1 MFCAKEYRIS
11 AQQEG
16 IGMKETLH
24 ELLIEEIRDLYDAEK
39 QLVRALPKM
48 AKSASDDE
56 LESAFRE
63 HLQQT
68 KAQVERLEEV
78 FGLLDMRPRSKSC
91 FGMKGIVLEGEEL
104 MQENL
109 SERLLDS
116 AILGAGRKVEH
127 YEMAGYQTASS
138 LAQQLG
144 MKDAVQLL
152 KQTLE
157 EEIETDRKLSRISKR
172 LIKESARTQP
182 SAGEP
187 EPIQQRPRRNSRAAA
202 KSSRGRT
209 ARTRSESRA
218 PARRTRA
225 SAKAGSRSQRSS
237 GGARMTTDHD
247 EIRRWAEER
256 GATPAC
262 VRGTGGRGDTGM
274 IRLDFPGYSGRE
286 SLQPVSWDDWF
297 NKFEDKNLGLLV
309 QDTIRGQK
317 SNFNKLVS
325 RGRAAARPRARAA
338 R

>member
-1 MFCAKEYRIS
+1 
-11 AQQEG
+11 
-16 IGMKETLH
+16 MKETLH

-56 LESAFRE
+56 LENAFRE
-63 HLQQT
+63 HLEQT

-109 SERLLDS
+109 SEPLLDS

-127 YEMAGYQTASS
+127 YEMAGYQTATS

-172 LIKESARTQP
+172 LIKESARARP
-182 SAGEP
+182 AEEEP
-187 EPIQQRPRRNSRAAA
+187 ELIQRRPRRNSRAAA
-202 KSSRGRT
+202 GSRSRT

-218 PARRTRA
+218 PARRSPAATDT
-225 SAKAGSRSQRSS
+225 GSRSQRRS
-237 GGARMTTDHD
+237 GATRMTTDHD

-262 VRGTGGRGDTGM
+262 VQGTGGRGDTGM

-286 SLQPVSWDDWF
+286 SLQPISWDDWF
-297 NKFEDKNLGLLV
+297 NKFEEKNLGLLI
-309 QDTIRGQK
+309 QESIRGQK

-325 RGRAAARPRARAA
+325 RGRAAAKPRARAA